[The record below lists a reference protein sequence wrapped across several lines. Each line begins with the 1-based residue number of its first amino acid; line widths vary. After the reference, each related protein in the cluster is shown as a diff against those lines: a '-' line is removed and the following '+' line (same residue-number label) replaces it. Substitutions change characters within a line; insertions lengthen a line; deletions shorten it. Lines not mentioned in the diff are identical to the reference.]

1 MPYIKSIAHDL
12 PPHRVTQSDIQQYV
26 RKIFAGSS
34 LKIDD
39 LMPVFANA
47 GIETR
52 YFSVPPEW
60 YDVERSFSEKNAKY
74 IETATAL
81 GAAAAEKALGMA
93 RLDTTDVDYLIFVS
107 TTGLATPSIDA
118 RLINVLNMRSNI
130 RRTPVWGL
138 GCAGGAA
145 GLSQAYHYLLG
156 HPDENVLLVA
166 VELCGLTF
174 QQNDFSKSNFVAT
187 ALFGDGASAVVLS
200 GDKTKSGGIEVI
212 GTRRAFW
219 PDSLDVI
226 EWNIYTSGL
235 LVVFSR
241 RIPDIVHAHA
251 RDNFETF
258 LQEFGL
264 TLNDIAYFILH
275 PCGAKVLDAYNKAL
289 NLSNGKL
296 DICRQALRD
305 YGNVSAVSVLL
316 VLEEH
321 IRKYSNSIGEY
332 GLISVLGP
340 GFCAENLLV
349 KF

>member
-1 MPYIKSIAHDL
+1 MPYIKSIAHAL
-12 PPHRVTQSDIQQYV
+12 PPHRVTQSEIRQYV

-34 LKIDD
+34 LSIDD

-60 YDVERSFSEKNAKY
+60 YDIERSFSEKNAKY

-81 GAAAAEKALGMA
+81 GAAAAEKALQSA
-93 RLDTTDVDYLIFVS
+93 RFDATDIDYLIFVS

-156 HPDENVLLVA
+156 HPDEKVLLVA

-187 ALFGDGASAVVLS
+187 ALFGDGASAVVLT
-200 GDKTKSGGIEVI
+200 GDEVAPEGLKILGTKS
-212 GTRRAFW
+212 TFW
-219 PDSLDVI
+219 PDSLDVMG
-226 EWNIYTSGL
+226 WNIYTSGL
-235 LVVFSR
+235 QVVFSR

-251 RDNFETF
+251 RDNFESF
-258 LQEFGL
+258 LEDFGL
-264 TLNDIAYFILH
+264 TLNEISYFILH
-275 PCGAKVLDAYNKAL
+275 PGGAKVLDAYNKAL

-296 DICRQALRD
+296 DICRRALRD
-305 YGNVSAVSVLL
+305 YGNLSAVSVLI

-321 IRKYSNSIGEY
+321 IRQFSNSDGEY
-332 GLISVLGP
+332 GLVSALGP